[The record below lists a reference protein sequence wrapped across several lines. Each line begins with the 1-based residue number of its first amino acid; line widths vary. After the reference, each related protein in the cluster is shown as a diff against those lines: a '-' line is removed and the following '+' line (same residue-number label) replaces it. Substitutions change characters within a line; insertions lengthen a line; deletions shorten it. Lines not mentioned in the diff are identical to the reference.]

1 MCERVRVIVGNLQYT
16 CVLLKMNKSN
26 PCENKPFPTLLAEL
40 VEKHLERDR
49 RDAATNERLQ
59 QVLALF
65 DRMSVRGEA

>member
-1 MCERVRVIVGNLQYT
+1 
-16 CVLLKMNKSN
+16 MNKSN

-59 QVLALF
+59 QVFARI
-65 DRMSVRGEA
+65 DRMSVSYEA